1 MVGFLVKCCQ
11 NCKHFDAVFLF
22 WLYDSL
28 AFCHV
33 HRLANK
39 SDLHEALSEYELSEK
54 MDLEEI
60 VNVNR
65 IPTKVQVSS
74 HFLNDIAIEALHM
87 YDSLCIK
94 DIYLV

>member
-1 MVGFLVKCCQ
+1 MVGFLVKYCQ

-39 SDLHEALSEYELSEK
+39 SDLPEALSEYELTEK

-65 IPTKVQVSS
+65 IPTKVQVNS
-74 HFLNDIAIEALHM
+74 HFLYNIFTKALHM
-87 YDSLCIK
+87 SEI
-94 DIYLV
+94 

>member
-1 MVGFLVKCCQ
+1 M
-11 NCKHFDAVFLF
+11 
-22 WLYDSL
+22 
-28 AFCHV
+28 
-33 HRLANK
+33 ANK
-39 SDLHEALSEYELSEK
+39 SDLPEALSEYELTEK